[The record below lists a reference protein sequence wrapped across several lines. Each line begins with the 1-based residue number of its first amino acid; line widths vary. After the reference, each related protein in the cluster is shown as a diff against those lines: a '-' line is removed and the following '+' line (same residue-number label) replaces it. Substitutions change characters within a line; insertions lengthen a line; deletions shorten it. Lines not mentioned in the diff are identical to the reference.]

1 MRDHRAGENGPRVLA
16 WRFNVYA
23 AAPVS
28 RAYIYVDARSGAVVL
43 QDNIIKHAAV
53 TGTFATAY
61 SGSRSTNDGTT
72 TSGYFLREGT
82 TRGLGIET
90 YNMKTGTRYA
100 RAVDFINADNNWMAA
115 EYNNASFDNVAG
127 DAHVGAEAT
136 YDYW

>member
-1 MRDHRAGENGPRVLA
+1 M
-16 WRFNVYA
+16 
-23 AAPVS
+23 
-28 RAYIYVDARSGAVVL
+28 VL
-43 QDNIIKHAAV
+43 QDNIIKHAGA
-53 TGTFATAY
+53 TGSFATAG
-61 SGSRSTNDGTT
+61 SGTRSIADGTT
-72 TSGYFLREGT
+72 AGGYFLREGT
-82 TRGLGIET
+82 TCGLGIET